1 MIITPPRRLCE
12 SLLDRQRGVTNV
24 NMHPCKTLF
33 VYVKYKLKT
42 GKMLLFCIDC
52 FH

>member
-33 VYVKYKLKT
+33 VYVKYKYIGTLYNVHTK
-42 GKMLLFCIDC
+42 
-52 FH
+52 